1 MKIRADYNY
10 LLSCIGN
17 SISQK
22 YPHLFLHNFDHFNL
36 CDTYYD
42 LFLTS
47 IVTDYYKLKIKE
59 GFYSYF
65 KNFVNTDHKNLF
77 PTQVINNYIKE
88 VENEISSMN
97 IKLDPEW
104 KIAGDIHAGILKVKS
119 KNKIIYKNL
128 INEMVVTNTLSEEL
142 LAFKEILP
150 TYKEVDGIT
159 LRNYVAV
166 KNNNIN
172 LDKFYFNIGKLLSLA
187 LFFRIIDLNAENII
201 IKDNQ
206 YPFAFDL
213 ECMLTPKIKR
223 TRFDIQHT
231 GILLDQLTDN
241 HSAILG
247 GYYKVFS
254 YLKPIIYFENRT
266 KPKIVWKTLS
276 KGYTQNKPLNLFE
289 HPYKYINNITR
300 GFEFGNKILI
310 NNKYSIV
317 EKLNN
322 TKASIRILLRP
333 TRVYKFIQ
341 NKFSYP
347 NIYTKQNVDK
357 VIERELKKSKYFN
370 IGSINDKKLLNYEKN
385 ELLNYFIP
393 LFYSKIDDNNI
404 YTSKNEVI
412 GTLTETPLNGWKNH
426 LKSYDKFSKTQELKL
441 VKILE
446 KNYKQ
451 FVNSKSKINH

>member
-77 PTQVINNYIKE
+77 PTQ
-88 VENEISSMN
+88 
-97 IKLDPEW
+97 
-104 KIAGDIHAGILKVKS
+104 
-119 KNKIIYKNL
+119 
-128 INEMVVTNTLSEEL
+128 
-142 LAFKEILP
+142 
-150 TYKEVDGIT
+150 
-159 LRNYVAV
+159 V